1 MSIVKVNFAGVVLVG
16 TSGDEDCDLCHFSTV
31 PGEILT
37 LFLNSLS

>member
-16 TSGDEDCDLCHFSTV
+16 TSGDEDFDLCHFSSV

-37 LFLNSLS
+37 LVF